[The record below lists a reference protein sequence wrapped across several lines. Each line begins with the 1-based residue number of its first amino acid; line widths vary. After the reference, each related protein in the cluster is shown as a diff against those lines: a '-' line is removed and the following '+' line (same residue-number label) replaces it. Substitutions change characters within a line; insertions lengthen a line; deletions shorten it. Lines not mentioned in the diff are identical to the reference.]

1 MSVLRPAVDFSD
13 IRKTLVA
20 EVAKITGLVCIRE
33 EPSTPDAP
41 RPPLPYFG
49 YKITTP
55 GEAKGEAVLQA
66 PDGPYAPGSTAK
78 FNYGQQ
84 MKMIVSF
91 QCYAKDQDDAYSY
104 MVLWQNALNL
114 DNVLEELR
122 RKGLAVW
129 DYGNVA
135 DLSALLNTGYE
146 GRSQLD
152 VNFGYASNL
161 GADLGA
167 IEATEITGEVD
178 NNGVNNEL
186 GFDVSL

>member
-1 MSVLRPAVDFSD
+1 MSGLTPPVQFSD
-13 IRKTLVA
+13 FRKAIVA
-20 EVAKITGLVCIRE
+20 IVEQVTGLKCIRLQ
-33 EPSTPDAP
+33 PSTPDAP

-55 GEAKGEAVLQA
+55 GKARGEPSFQSFSA
-66 PDGPYAPGSTAK
+66 SN

-84 MKMIVSF
+84 MEMIVSF

-114 DNVLEELR
+114 ANVLEDLR

-129 DYGNVA
+129 DFSDVA
-135 DLSALLNTGYE
+135 DLSELLNTGYE
-146 GRSQLD
+146 GRAHLD

-161 GADLGA
+161 GADLGEIA
-167 IEATEITGEVD
+167 EAQIQGQGEVSEID
-178 NNGVNNEL
+178 M
-186 GFDVSL
+186 DIIKP